1 MKFNLYLHGRQKLD
15 SFNKLFALFIR
26 RRILPPK
33 SVAKIV
39 RCFPFKSE
47 YYMNI
52 AYELTRNSIA
62 AVNQFA
68 RAHFAGDISPILIQS
83 YNGSCLHLYCLLYH
97 LCPFISKRTFD

>member
-1 MKFNLYLHGRQKLD
+1 MVVIANFYFTL
-15 SFNKLFALFIR
+15 
-26 RRILPPK
+26 

-83 YNGSCLHLYCLLYH
+83 YNVFLKFS
-97 LCPFISKRTFD
+97 